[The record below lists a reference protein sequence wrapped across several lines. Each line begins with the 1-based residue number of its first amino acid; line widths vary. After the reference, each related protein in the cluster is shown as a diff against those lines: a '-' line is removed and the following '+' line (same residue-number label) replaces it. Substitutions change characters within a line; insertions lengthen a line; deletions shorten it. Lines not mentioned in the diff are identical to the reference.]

1 MTTALLVLISMMWI
15 PVGMLFLGAGEAKS
29 TGFVTGVV
37 GILVVVGATLQ
48 TLVGGPGFTGDPLTG
63 GLLFVFGVLYL
74 QVAHALMTGVEDLR
88 SVGNG
93 ALVAIVCA
101 IYAYLFA
108 TGGGVKPD
116 GTTFVG
122 KVPYLS
128 FMCVTFTVLC
138 LTVVGQAYGKISAK
152 VPAWLLII
160 LTFTCLL
167 APAIGLMAYGKF
179 PF

>member
-1 MTTALLVLISMMWI
+1 MTLALLVLISMMWI
-15 PVGMLFLGAGEAKS
+15 PVGMLFLGAGEAKG

-48 TLVGGPGFTGDPLTG
+48 AAVFADPLTA

-74 QVAHALMTGVEDLR
+74 QVSHALLAGLEDLR

-93 ALVAIVCA
+93 ALVVAIVCA

-122 KVPYLS
+122 KTPYLS

-167 APAIGLMAYGKF
+167 APAIGLMAFGKL